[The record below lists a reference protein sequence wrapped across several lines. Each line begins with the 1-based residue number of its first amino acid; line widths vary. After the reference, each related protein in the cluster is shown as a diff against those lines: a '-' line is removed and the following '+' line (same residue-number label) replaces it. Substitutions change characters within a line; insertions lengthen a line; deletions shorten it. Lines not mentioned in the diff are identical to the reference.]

1 MSGPAPRRVSRFVIS
16 EPTPASVSVRPVSD
30 RDTRHN
36 VLKAPWARNR
46 KFFYLAFF
54 CVIAAALCTFSMIL
68 YNQYKRLQDLDHFTI
83 YQYDVVRRG
92 HDILAAMV
100 DMETGV
106 RGYALTGD
114 RAFLKPYY
122 DADFR
127 LTQEFTGLRDETY
140 SEPHSFA
147 ETNRWIGQIDALRL
161 MWRTQISTID
171 VNGKSAVKVADLDR
185 QRVQMEVVRHVID
198 TALQARLRELKQ
210 RTDAVDAHKAD
221 FFWAVIIGDV
231 VSGGILLLGVLFII
245 RLETAAE
252 RAEAE
257 RKHAEQ
263 RFRTVMNGVNDGL
276 FEYNFISEELYA
288 SVEYKAML
296 GFADDE
302 LPSTAEAVLARVHPD
317 DLAGALDVRRA
328 YAAREI
334 PVYANVFRMRHKDGT
349 WRWILSRGIGLWD
362 KHGEIRTLTGSHTD
376 ITEQKNR
383 EEELRQLHADMEA
396 FTYITSHDM
405 RSPLVNLKGFSHE
418 LKLAI
423 DDLNAALE
431 PQKKKLG
438 APTWAR
444 IETILRHDVPEALGF
459 IGNAVDRM
467 DTLTTAILDLSRIG
481 KYVYREELVDT
492 RAIVDKCLGAQSYE
506 IGNSGVEVTVGDLPM
521 VVTDPVAV
529 EQVFSNLIDNAVKY
543 LKPGR
548 PGRIAIA
555 CHETGRDY
563 IFSVKDNGRGIEA
576 EDGQK
581 VFHIFRRARN
591 TGDVRGLGLGMAF
604 VKATLRKLNGSIWF
618 DSMLDEGTTFYVS
631 LPKKAATPGMP
642 VRRPPAATVVE
653 APVEDKETSV

>member
-1 MSGPAPRRVSRFVIS
+1 MA
-16 EPTPASVSVRPVSD
+16 T
-30 RDTRHN
+30 
-36 VLKAPWARNR
+36 PWAHSR

-68 YNQYKRLQDLDHFTI
+68 YNQYKKLQDLDHYTI
-83 YQYDVVRRG
+83 YQYDVVRRSR
-92 HDILAAMV
+92 DILSDMV

-106 RGYALTGD
+106 RGFALTGD
-114 RAFLKPYY
+114 RAFLRPYY

-127 LTQEFTGLRDETY
+127 LTQEFTGLRNST
-140 SEPHSFA
+140 SAEPHSYA
-147 ETNRWIGQIDALRL
+147 ETNGWINHIDALRTL
-161 MWRTQISTID
+161 WRTQVSAIE
-171 VNGKSAVKVADLDR
+171 VNGKRAVKVADLDK
-185 QRVQMEVVRHVID
+185 QRVQMEAVRRVIEGSM
-198 TALQARLRELKQ
+198 QHRLRDLQQ
-210 RTDAVDAHKAD
+210 RTDAVDAHKTD
-221 FFWAVIIGDV
+221 FFWAVVIGDL
-231 VSGGILLLGVLFII
+231 VSGGILLLGVIVII
-245 RLETAAE
+245 RLELAAE
-252 RAEAE
+252 RSEE
-257 RKHAEQ
+257 DRQRAEQ
-263 RFRTVMNGVNDGL
+263 RFRTVMDGVNDGL
-276 FEYNFISEELYA
+276 FEFNFISEELYA
-288 SVEYKAML
+288 SKEFKGML
-296 GFADDE
+296 GFAEDE
-302 LPSTAEAVLARVHPD
+302 MPSTMEAVISRVHPD
-317 DLAGALDVRRA
+317 DLARALEVRRA

-334 PVYANVFRMRHKDGT
+334 PVYANTFRMRHKDGT

-418 LKLAI
+418 LKLAV
-423 DDLNAALE
+423 DDLNGILE

-438 APTWAR
+438 APTWSR
-444 IETILRHDVPEALGF
+444 IDTILHHDVPEALGF

-481 KYVYREELVDT
+481 KYVYRDDFVDT
-492 RAIVDKCLGAQSYE
+492 RALIDKCLGAQSYE
-506 IGNSGVEVTVGDLPM
+506 IGTKGVELTLGTLPV
-521 VVTDPVAV
+521 VVTDPVAL

-548 PGRIAIA
+548 PGRIAID

-563 IFSVKDNGRGIEA
+563 IFSVKDNGRGIEP

-604 VKATLRKLNGSIWF
+604 VKATLRKLNGAIWF
-618 DSMLDEGTTFYVS
+618 DSTLDEGTTFFVS
-631 LPKKAATPGMP
+631 LPKKTLAA
-642 VRRPPAATVVE
+642 VAARPAATAADAPDGTPE
-653 APVEDKETSV
+653 AVAEEDKGLVV